1 MSRIGKLPVAIP
13 QGVTASVQ
21 NGIVQV
27 KGPKGSLALTPTSRV
42 IVKVEGGMVVV
53 QPQGNDRQARADYG
67 TTRALINNMMKGV
80 TAGFKRSLELNGVG
94 YTAKVQGQTL
104 VLTIGFSHEV
114 KIEIPKDVKCVVNKN
129 QIELE
134 SADRQMVGMI
144 ASKIRKVR
152 PPEPYLGKGIKYVEE
167 TIRRKAGKTAK
178 K

>member
-1 MSRIGKLPVAIP
+1 MP
-13 QGVTASVQ
+13 QGVTATLQ
-21 NGIVQV
+21 NGIVQI
-27 KGPKGSLALTPTSRV
+27 KGPKGTLFLTPASRV
-42 IVKVEGGMVVV
+42 GVKVEGATMIVELK
-53 QPQGNDRQARADYG
+53 GNDRQARADYG
-67 TTRALINNMMKGV
+67 TTRALLNNMVKGV
-80 TAGFKRSLELNGVG
+80 TAGFKRALELNGVG

-114 KIEIPKDVKCVVNKN
+114 KIEIPKEVKCVVNKN

-134 SADRQMVGMI
+134 SADRQMVGLL

-152 PPEPYLGKGIKYVEE
+152 PPEPYLGKGMKYVEE

>member
-1 MSRIGKLPVAIP
+1 
-13 QGVTASVQ
+13 
-21 NGIVQV
+21 
-27 KGPKGSLALTPTSRV
+27 
-42 IVKVEGGMVVV
+42 
-53 QPQGNDRQARADYG
+53 
-67 TTRALINNMMKGV
+67 
-80 TAGFKRSLELNGVG
+80 
-94 YTAKVQGQTL
+94 
-104 VLTIGFSHEV
+104 
-114 KIEIPKDVKCVVNKN
+114 VNKN

>member
-1 MSRIGKLPVAIP
+1 
-13 QGVTASVQ
+13 
-21 NGIVQV
+21 
-27 KGPKGSLALTPTSRV
+27 
-42 IVKVEGGMVVV
+42 
-53 QPQGNDRQARADYG
+53 
-67 TTRALINNMMKGV
+67 MKGV
-80 TAGFKRSLELNGVG
+80 TAGFKRGLELNGVG

>member
-1 MSRIGKLPVAIP
+1 MSRIGKMPVTIP

-21 NGIVQV
+21 NGVVQV
-27 KGPKGSLALTPTSRV
+27 KGPKGSLSFKPASRI
-42 IVKVEGGMVVV
+42 IVKVDGGTVTVE
-53 QPQGNDRQARADYG
+53 PQANDRQARADFG
-67 TTRALINNMMKGV
+67 TTRALINNMVKGV
-80 TAGFKRSLELNGVG
+80 TTGFKRALELNGVG
-94 YTAKVQGQTL
+94 YTAKIQGQTL

-114 KIEIPKDVKCVVNKN
+114 KIEIPKEVKCAVTKN
-129 QIELE
+129 QIDLE

>member
-1 MSRIGKLPVAIP
+1 MSRIGKMPVAIP

-21 NGIVQV
+21 NGVVQV
-27 KGPKGSLALTPTSRV
+27 KGPKGTLSLKPASC
-42 IVKVEGGMVVV
+42 IAVKVDGATMIVE
-53 QPQGNDRQARADYG
+53 PKGNDRQARADFG
-67 TTRALINNMMKGV
+67 TTRALLNNMVKGV
-80 TAGFKRSLELNGVG
+80 TGGFKRTLELNGVG
-94 YTAKVQGQTL
+94 YTAKVQGQIL
-104 VLTIGFSHEV
+104 VLTIGFSHDVKIDVPKEV
-114 KIEIPKDVKCVVNKN
+114 KCAVNKN

-134 SADRQMVGMI
+134 SADRQMVGML

>member
-21 NGIVQV
+21 GGIVQV

-53 QPQGNDRQARADYG
+53 QPQGNDRQSRADYG
-67 TTRALINNMMKGV
+67 TTRSLINNMMKGV
-80 TAGFKRSLELNGVG
+80 TAGFKRGLELNGVG
-94 YTAKVQGQTL
+94 YTAKIQGETL

-114 KIEIPKDVKCVVNKN
+114 KIEIPQDVKCVVNKN

>member
-21 NGIVQV
+21 NGVVQV
-27 KGPKGSLALTPTSRV
+27 KGPKGTLSLKPASRV
-42 IVKVEGGMVVV
+42 LVKVEGANMIVE
-53 QPQGNDRQARADYG
+53 PQASDRQARADYG
-67 TTRALINNMMKGV
+67 TTRALLNNLVKGV
-80 TAGFKRSLELNGVG
+80 TGGFKRALELNGVG

-114 KIEIPKDVKCVVNKN
+114 KIEVPKEVKCVVNKN

-134 SADRQMVGMI
+134 SADRQMVGML